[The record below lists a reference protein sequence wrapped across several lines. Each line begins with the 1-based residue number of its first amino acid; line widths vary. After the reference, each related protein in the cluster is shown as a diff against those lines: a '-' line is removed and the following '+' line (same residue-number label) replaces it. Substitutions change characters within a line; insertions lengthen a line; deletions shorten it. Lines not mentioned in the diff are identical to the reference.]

1 LANYGN
7 LDKYLKEH
15 MYLGYTERL
24 EIVSLVLNGLQELHS
39 KGICHSALK
48 AENILV
54 FKKTAQEKSS
64 RSNRNKNNNNLDI
77 EISLSDFC
85 VIPSFGERRIISPNE
100 FYASYTSPSC
110 IKFPS
115 NGYTFEDDVYSF
127 GLFLWQ
133 MAYNETPFIKEFKEI
148 NNIKLNNAI
157 TSNNYVQ
164 KSSENDYSP
173 ILPLQNDSSK
183 EMPYEFKKIIEERNC
198 EMKLRESYNQIQ
210 QSTHYMDDNYKLN
223 LNRYEVMNH
232 RQNSELLKLNN
243 LIVENQLRP
252 EIGDNIPSK
261 YSNLIIKCWDNQPN
275 KRPDLANI
283 EEEID
288 HLRNTYYKNKM
299 VSLNYKLSDRQS
311 KSLSRCLNDGNS
323 SSYIHTDNVKQR
335 KTKSVW
341 GMLNNPRNSIMN
353 IINKVGGYTNS
364 HNHRDI
370 RKNVASE
377 DPSRQNLLNQ
387 PDIEMEDI
395 QAPEQSYSNVQ
406 MGHHENNYTTIN
418 IESENDTVIIDTNPS
433 VSFKE
438 EPDYANSS
446 NAQNT
451 SDVNYSYS
459 SQDKDNTILNELEE
473 NSMMTKNIT
482 LHDNYYSSDDHEN
495 NLIYP
500 DLNLDDI
507 EQDSDINSEVLEEL
521 GKLNAGK
528 NANEGDINDPL
539 NSKQVNE
546 NSHSNH
552 VEANYSFTD
561 SYSDDED
568 NSNEKFNNY
577 SLAKNYI
584 SYNNNKRNTLF
595 AFLETK
601 TSDVT
606 HDTEYDLSS
615 SEDNL
620 NYYDGDIQ
628 QIKEKT
634 QSYNSIKDDL
644 KNEER
649 NKSHNSSIDN
659 TGLPINYGE
668 NIDFTY

>member
-1 LANYGN
+1 
-7 LDKYLKEH
+7 
-15 MYLGYTERL
+15 
-24 EIVSLVLNGLQELHS
+24 
-39 KGICHSALK
+39 
-48 AENILV
+48 
-54 FKKTAQEKSS
+54 
-64 RSNRNKNNNNLDI
+64 
-77 EISLSDFC
+77 
-85 VIPSFGERRIISPNE
+85 
-100 FYASYTSPSC
+100 
-110 IKFPS
+110 
-115 NGYTFEDDVYSF
+115 
-127 GLFLWQ
+127 
-133 MAYNETPFIKEFKEI
+133 
-148 NNIKLNNAI
+148 
-157 TSNNYVQ
+157 
-164 KSSENDYSP
+164 
-173 ILPLQNDSSK
+173 
-183 EMPYEFKKIIEERNC
+183 
-198 EMKLRESYNQIQ
+198 
-210 QSTHYMDDNYKLN
+210 
-223 LNRYEVMNH
+223 
-232 RQNSELLKLNN
+232 
-243 LIVENQLRP
+243 
-252 EIGDNIPSK
+252 
-261 YSNLIIKCWDNQPN
+261 
-275 KRPDLANI
+275 
-283 EEEID
+283 
-288 HLRNTYYKNKM
+288 
-299 VSLNYKLSDRQS
+299 
-311 KSLSRCLNDGNS
+311 
-323 SSYIHTDNVKQR
+323 
-335 KTKSVW
+335 
-341 GMLNNPRNSIMN
+341 
-353 IINKVGGYTNS
+353 
-364 HNHRDI
+364 
-370 RKNVASE
+370 
-377 DPSRQNLLNQ
+377 
-387 PDIEMEDI
+387 
-395 QAPEQSYSNVQ
+395 
-406 MGHHENNYTTIN
+406 
-418 IESENDTVIIDTNPS
+418 
-433 VSFKE
+433 
-438 EPDYANSS
+438 
-446 NAQNT
+446 
-451 SDVNYSYS
+451 
-459 SQDKDNTILNELEE
+459 LNELEE